1 METQVLG
8 PWILVGLGAVGVLG
22 AVYVSVKQTV
32 PKGLWLMWVFS
43 FAILGVGVYGPAFLE
58 PYSKFIQPL
67 LAMQQSPDATTYK
80 AVFDDVANGEL
91 PPEYQEIALA
101 YALESPV
108 DGMEEL
114 LDEAISSST
123 DPVGKRA
130 LRRARESLDGKK
142 RVAEELMSHHDLTT
156 ERIERFDPA
165 TRRLLIPGLLK
176 MSDDTLRREWNLK
189 PEALRDAL
197 RKLDALGRRPVTDDR

>member
-22 AVYVSVKQTV
+22 AVYVSVKQTA

-43 FAILGVGVYGPAFLE
+43 FAILGVGVYGPAFLV

-67 LAMQQSPDATTYK
+67 LAMQQSPDAITYK

-123 DPVGKRA
+123 DPIGKRA

-142 RVAEELMSHHDLTT
+142 RVAEELLSHHDLTA
-156 ERIERFDPA
+156 ELIERFDPA
-165 TRRLLIPGLLK
+165 TRSLVIRPLLRMTDERLR
-176 MSDDTLRREWNLK
+176 DRNLGR
-189 PEALRDAL
+189 EALKALDAL
-197 RKLDALGRRPVTDDR
+197 RRRPAPGDG